1 MNIQQE
7 SVSNTFERVVIQ
19 RNICDVNLHDLQVTT
34 YKPDTITTCCLL
46 SSIWFAK
53 LISVFVEKPRCP
65 ETRAE
70 FGRDVFVDLNRW
82 GVGSLQISR
91 CISAFWMQWFREIDP
106 YLTNL
111 AHKSGSGA
119 WNADFFPTKNK
130 PGKKMTH
137 KFWWP
142 KSHHLDSQAPSQ
154 LRSWGWSRLKLRFYP
169 PGN

>member
-19 RNICDVNLHDLQVTT
+19 RNICAVNLHDLQVTT

-91 CISAFWMQWFREIDP
+91 CISAFECSDSGRSTHILQIWP
-106 YLTNL
+106 TNL
-111 AHKSGSGA
+111 EVGHEMLI
-119 WNADFFPTKNK
+119 FPTKNK